1 MKFWKGNR
9 KYWLYIYLFILTQ
22 SKVMVR
28 CLLYVMGVFLLLGFQ
43 NSSVQAQTPNA
54 THNHAQ
60 CGVDLAEGQAIKN
73 RMLDNRR
80 NKVELLERF
89 ERGRGNDSTVYVPIQ
104 FHIVNKS
111 DGTGGESNQDILDN
125 LCRLNADYAGI
136 NVEFYLAGPTRVI
149 NQDLLYTNSFDNGMA
164 NYFMGLYRVPGLV
177 NIFVGNAISNS
188 QSGGTTLGYYT
199 SGLDIIYAIQGSV
212 RGSGTTLTHE
222 LGHFFGL
229 PHTFFGWENSNY
241 GTVMANTTGRTPT
254 ITTATTP
261 VEYIARSGGLEN
273 CQIAADGFCD
283 TDANY
288 LFGFFGSLYNTGPG
302 NCEYAA
308 TAMDPRGWLFRPET
322 INPTPSRFKILED
335 ETVLEEMW
343 LKNNS
348 SKDKIYPKTLIVVE
362 TEYTVGGTTTMMWQ
376 DTIGDSD
383 STDIYCNTNADDNII
398 GTGVLDLKKGFV
410 NLNNHRLDVNVT
422 APSAPSLTF
431 AAAPAEYSITP
442 ATGNHRT
449 DMDSL
454 RVTNTSATVTVAAG
468 TNVIATDIFYNGGTQ
483 VSSGDRTYTL
493 PNALAPGESYTFSP
507 VDLRV
512 DATLLAGVTF
522 GVNTYAPYKDT
533 TGTTSN
539 NVMSYYNDVCATDFS
554 VEQGD
559 AMKMDIASRGFATL
573 YSTPSDIVITD
584 TAVVLHPE
592 DNSIAPQPLVHFA
605 WNPTNGATMYHIH
618 IYEINAIGAPLLGGQ
633 EFDVMVTGT
642 NYWQTLNSGSR
653 FEWVVTPLNA
663 ITFCDGGLAS
673 KKAKF
678 LVFNWNVGVE
688 NIEAEIQSSKIYPNP
703 TSTRQDVILEV
714 ESTIIGDAQITIFN
728 SIGQE
733 VMPTQAISLVPG
745 NNVQKLTTSTLAAG
759 LYVVNVKTANGTTS
773 HKLLIKE

>member
-1 MKFWKGNR
+1 
-9 KYWLYIYLFILTQ
+9 
-22 SKVMVR
+22 MVR
-28 CLLYVMGVFLLLGFQ
+28 CLLYVMGVILLLGIQ
-43 NSSVQAQTPNA
+43 NSSVQAQIQNT

-80 NKVELLERF
+80 NRVELLEKF
-89 ERGRGNDSTVYVPIQ
+89 ERGRGNDSTTYVPIQ

-149 NQDLLYTNSFDNGMA
+149 NQNLLYTNSFANGMA
-164 NYFMGLYRVPGLV
+164 NYFMGLYRVPGVV
-177 NIFVGNAISNS
+177 NIFVGNQIVNS

-212 RGSGTTLTHE
+212 RGTGTTLTHE

-229 PHTFFGWENSNY
+229 PHTFFGWENSQY
-241 GTVMANTTGRTPT
+241 GGVMANTTGRTPT
-254 ITTATTP
+254 ITISGGV
-261 VEYIARSGGLEN
+261 VEYIARTGGLEN
-273 CQIAADGFCD
+273 CQIAADAFCD

-288 LFGFFGSLYNTGPG
+288 LFGFFGGTYNNGCT
-302 NCEYAA
+302 YAA
-308 TAMDPRGWLFRPET
+308 TAMDPRGWLFRPDA
-322 INPTPSRFKILED
+322 INSTPSRFKILEG
-335 ETVLEEMW
+335 ETVFEELW

-348 SKDKIYPKTLIVVE
+348 SKDRIYPKTLIVLE
-362 TEYTVGGTTTMMWQ
+362 AEYTLGGSTTMMWQ

-383 STDIYCNTNADDNII
+383 TTDIYCNTNADDNII
-398 GTGVLDLKKGFV
+398 GTGVLDIEKGFI

-422 APSAPSLTF
+422 APSAASLTF
-431 AAAPAEYSITP
+431 IAAPAEYTITP

-454 RVTNTSATVTVAAG
+454 RVTNTSTTVTVATG
-468 TNVIATDIFYNGGTQ
+468 TNIIATDVFYNGATQ
-483 VSSGDRTYTL
+483 IASSDRTYVL

-507 VDLRV
+507 VVLRV
-512 DATLLAGVTF
+512 DASLLGGVVF

-533 TGTTSN
+533 TGTTSE
-539 NVMSYYNDVCATDFS
+539 NVMSYYDDVCATQFS

-559 AMKMDIASRGFATL
+559 AMKMDIASRGFSTL
-573 YSTPSDIVITD
+573 YSTPSNITITD

-605 WNPTNGATMYHIH
+605 WNPVNGATMYHIN
-618 IYEINAIGAPLLGGQ
+618 IYEINAIGAVLLGGQ
-633 EFDVMVTGT
+633 QFDVMVTGT
-642 NYWQTLNSGSR
+642 DYWQTLTDGSR
-653 FEWVVTPLNA
+653 FEWVVTPLNET
-663 ITFCDGGLAS
+663 TFCDEGIAS
-673 KKAKF
+673 EKAKF
-678 LVFNWNVGVE
+678 RVFNWNVGVE

-703 TSTRQDVILEV
+703 SGTRQDVVLEV
-714 ESTIIGDAQITIFN
+714 ESTIVGTAQITIYN
-728 SIGQE
+728 AIGQE
-733 VMPTQAISLVPG
+733 VMPTQSISLVPG
-745 NNVQKLTTSTLAAG
+745 NNVQKLTTSTLTAG
-759 LYVVNVKTANGTTS
+759 LYVVNVETANGTAS
-773 HKLLIKE
+773 HKLVIKE

>member
-1 MKFWKGNR
+1 
-9 KYWLYIYLFILTQ
+9 
-22 SKVMVR
+22 MVR
-28 CLLYVMGVFLLLGFQ
+28 CLLYVMGVFLLLGIQ
-43 NSSVQAQTPNA
+43 NSSVQAQIQP

-60 CGVDLAEGQAIKN
+60 CGVDLTEGQAIKN

-104 FHIVNKS
+104 FHIVNRS

-125 LCRLNADYAGI
+125 LCRLNQDYLGI

-164 NYFMGLYRVPGLV
+164 NYFMGLYRVPGVV
-177 NIFVGNAISNS
+177 NIFVGNEIVNS

-199 SGLDIIYAIQGSV
+199 NGLDIIYAIQASV
-212 RGSGTTLTHE
+212 RGTGTTLTHE

-229 PHTFFGWENSNY
+229 PHTFFGWENSQY
-241 GTVMANTTGRTPT
+241 GGVMANTTGRTPT
-254 ITTATTP
+254 ITLAGTP

-288 LFGFFGSLYNTGPG
+288 LFGFFGGTYNNGCT
-302 NCEYAA
+302 YAA
-308 TAMDPRGWLFRPET
+308 TAMDPRGWLFRPDA

-348 SKDKIYPKTLIVVE
+348 NKDRIYPRTLVVVE
-362 TEYTVGGTTTMMWQ
+362 TEYTLGATTTMMWQ

-383 STDIYCNTNADDNII
+383 TTDIYCNTNADDNII
-398 GTGVLDLKKGFV
+398 GTGVLDIEKGFI
-410 NLNNHRLDVNVT
+410 NLNNHRLDVNLT
-422 APSAPSLTF
+422 APSAPSLSF
-431 AAAPAEYSITP
+431 AAAAAEYTITP

-454 RVTNTSATVTVAAG
+454 RVTNTSTTVTVAAG
-468 TNVIATDIFYNGGTQ
+468 TNVIATDVFYNGGTQ
-483 VSSGDRTYTL
+483 ISSSDRTYSL

-512 DATLLAGVTF
+512 DANILGGVTF
-522 GVNTYAPYKDT
+522 GINTYAPYRDT
-533 TGTTSN
+533 TGTTSE
-539 NVMSYYNDVCATDFS
+539 NVMSYYSDACATQFS

-573 YSTPSDIVITD
+573 YSTPSDITITD
-584 TAVVLHPE
+584 TAVVMHPE
-592 DNSIAPQPLVHFA
+592 NNSIAPQPLVHFA
-605 WNPTNGATMYHIH
+605 WNPVNGATMYHIH
-618 IYEINAIGAPLLGGQ
+618 IYEINAIGAPLLGGE

-642 NYWQTLNSGSR
+642 NYWQTLSSGSR

-663 ITFCDGGLAS
+663 TTFCDGGIAS
-673 KKAKF
+673 EKAKF
-678 LVFNWNVGVE
+678 QVFNWNVGVD

-703 TSTRQDVILEV
+703 SGTRQDVILEI
-714 ESTIIGDAQITIFN
+714 ESTIVGDAQITIFN

-733 VMPTQAISLVPG
+733 VMPTQSISLVPG
-745 NNVQKLTTSTLAAG
+745 NNVQKLSTSTLTAG
-759 LYVVNVKTANGTTS
+759 LYVVNVETANGMTS
-773 HKLLIKE
+773 HKLLLRE

>member
-1 MKFWKGNR
+1 
-9 KYWLYIYLFILTQ
+9 
-22 SKVMVR
+22 MVR
-28 CLLYVMGVFLLLGFQ
+28 CLLYVMGVVLLLGVQ
-43 NSSVQAQTPNA
+43 NSSVQAQIQNT

-60 CGVDLAEGQAIKN
+60 CGVDLTEGQAIKN

-80 NKVELLERF
+80 NKVELLEKF

-125 LCRLNADYAGI
+125 LCRLNQDYAGI

-164 NYFMGLYRVPGLV
+164 NYFMGLYRVPGVV
-177 NIFVGNAISNS
+177 NIFVGNQIVNS

-229 PHTFFGWENSNY
+229 PHTFFGWENSQY
-241 GTVMANTTGRTPT
+241 GGVMANTTGRTPT
-254 ITTATTP
+254 ITLSGP
-261 VEYIARSGGLEN
+261 RVEYIARSGGLEN

-288 LFGFFGSLYNTGPG
+288 LFGFFGGTYNNGCT
-302 NCEYAA
+302 YAA
-308 TAMDPRGWLFRPET
+308 TAMDPRGWLFRPDV

-335 ETVLEEMW
+335 ETALEEMW

-348 SKDKIYPKTLIVVE
+348 TKDRIYPKTLVVVE
-362 TEYTVGGTTTMMWQ
+362 TQYTLGTTTTTMWQ

-383 STDIYCNTNADDNII
+383 STDIYCNTNSDDNII
-398 GTGVLDLKKGFV
+398 GTGNLDVKKGFI
-410 NLNNHRLDVNVT
+410 NMNNHRLDVNIT
-422 APSAPSLTF
+422 APSAPSLSF
-431 AAAPAEYSITP
+431 AAAPAEYTITP
-442 ATGNHRT
+442 ATNNHRT

-454 RVTNTSATVTVAAG
+454 RVTNTSTTFPVPAG
-468 TNVIATDIFYNGGTQ
+468 TNVIATDVFYNGGTQ

-493 PNALAPGESYTFSP
+493 PNTLAPGESYTFSP

-512 DATLLAGVTF
+512 DASSLAGVTF
-522 GVNTYAPYKDT
+522 GVSTYAPYRDT
-533 TGTTSN
+533 TGTTSE
-539 NVMSYYNDVCATDFS
+539 NVMSYYTDACATEFS

-605 WNPTNGATMYHIH
+605 WEPVNGATIYHLN
-618 IYEINAIGAPLLGGQ
+618 IYEINAVGAPLLGGQ
-633 EFDVMVTGT
+633 KFDVMVTGT
-642 NYWQTLNSGSR
+642 DYWQTLTPNAR

-663 ITFCDGGLAS
+663 TTFCDRGIAS

-678 LVFNWNVGVE
+678 RVFNWNVGVE

-703 TSTRQDVILEV
+703 SGTRQDVILEV
-714 ESTIIGDAQITIFN
+714 ESTIVGDAQITIFN
-728 SIGQE
+728 GIGQE
-733 VMPTQAISLVPG
+733 VMPTQVISLAPG
-745 NNVQKLTTSTLAAG
+745 NNVQKLSTSTLTAG

>member
-1 MKFWKGNR
+1 
-9 KYWLYIYLFILTQ
+9 
-22 SKVMVR
+22 MVR
-28 CLLYVMGVFLLLGFQ
+28 CLLYVMGVFLLLGLQ
-43 NSSVQAQTPNA
+43 NSSLQAQFQT

-80 NKVELLERF
+80 NRVELLEKF
-89 ERGRGNDSTVYVPIQ
+89 ERGRGNDSTTYVPIQ
-104 FHIVNKS
+104 FHIVNRS

-125 LCRLNADYAGI
+125 LCRLNLDYAGI

-164 NYFMGLYRVPGLV
+164 NYFMGLYRVSGVV
-177 NIFVGNAISNS
+177 NIFVGNQISNS

-199 SGLDIIYAIQGSV
+199 SGLDIIYAIQASV

-229 PHTFFGWENSNY
+229 PHTFFGWENSQY
-241 GTVMANTTGRTPT
+241 GAVMANTTGRTPT
-254 ITTATTP
+254 ITLAGSP

-273 CQIAADGFCD
+273 CQIAADAFCD

-288 LFGFFGSLYNTGPG
+288 LFGFFGGTYNNG
-302 NCEYAA
+302 CDYAA

-322 INPTPSRFKILED
+322 INPTPSRFKFLED
-335 ETVLEEMW
+335 ETVFEEMW

-348 SKDKIYPKTLIVVE
+348 TKDRIYPKTLIVVE
-362 TEYTVGGTTTMMWQ
+362 TEYTLGGTTTMMWQ
-376 DTIGDSD
+376 DTLGG
-383 STDIYCNTNADDNII
+383 TDTTDVYCNTNSDDNII
-398 GTGVLDLKKGFV
+398 GTGTLDLEKGFI

-422 APSAPSLTF
+422 APSAPSLSF
-431 AAAPAEYSITP
+431 AAAPAEYTVTP

-454 RVTNTSATVTVAAG
+454 RVTNTSATVTVPAG
-468 TNVIATDIFYNGGTQ
+468 TNVIATDIFYNGNTQ

-493 PNALAPGESYTFSP
+493 PNALAPNESYTFSA

-512 DATLLAGVTF
+512 DATLLGGVIF
-522 GVNTYAPYKDT
+522 GINTYAPYRDT
-533 TGTTSN
+533 TGTTSR
-539 NVMSYYNDVCATDFS
+539 NVMSYYTDACADQFS
-554 VEQGD
+554 NEQGE
-559 AMKMDIASRGFATL
+559 AMKMDIASRGFSTL
-573 YSTPSDIVITD
+573 YSTPSDITITD
-584 TAVVLHPE
+584 TAVVLHPV

-605 WNPTNGATMYHIH
+605 WEPVNGATMYHLS
-618 IYEINAIGAPLLGGQ
+618 IYEINAIGAVLVGG
-633 EFDVMVTGT
+633 EKFDVMVTGT
-642 NYWQTLNSGSR
+642 DYWQTLSDGSR

-663 ITFCDGGLAS
+663 TTFCDRSIAS
-673 KKAKF
+673 TKAKF
-678 LVFNWNVGVE
+678 RVYNWNVGVD
-688 NIEAEIQSSKIYPNP
+688 NVEAEIQSSKIYPNP
-703 TSTRQDVILEV
+703 SGARQDVVLEV
-714 ESTIIGDAQITIFN
+714 ESTIVGDAQITIFN
-728 SIGQE
+728 GIGQE
-733 VMPTQAISLVPG
+733 VMPTQSISLAPG
-745 NNVQKLTTSTLAAG
+745 TNVQKLTTSTLTAG